1 VKLDIIS
8 KSAEVLKRFTVVA
21 VLIAGTVFM
30 LPRPASATIGSD
42 LNFQAL
48 SFQPEADLFRATSD
62 LSPGFSRRYENVATI
77 NGSVIDALVTIASQS
92 GNVNNELSTFDQYDD
107 TQHLSAHTEPSGTA
121 EASGKIRV
129 DFLADGTDTP
139 VILRNIRASIADI
152 DAHEFGAFFGI
163 SRYRLATGTQL
174 TRFGSSAGI
183 YRFHSSTTGLSN
195 TDELRILEVD
205 YDATS
210 SITSEFGCRAN
221 ANAAIGAGGK
231 CGFTV
236 VVGTPVRTLAA
247 TETQAVRPTYAI
259 TYNSNA
265 GTSGTV
271 PPQSTGTGEI
281 TIATNTGALSTS
293 QGVFLGWNTL
303 ANGTGIS
310 FPPGYTF
317 VPAENLTLYAQ
328 YGPAPTP
335 PTADNETSSG
345 AVDVNQII
353 DVLTG
358 DSAGTGAF
366 LNPSSVGLCTV
377 GTPDVSCTSTSLIVA
392 NEGEYTVDPKTGVV
406 TFNPDSSFSGPAS
419 PIKYIVKDSTDQV
432 ASATIAA
439 TVSSAPG
446 PSYQLSYDLDGGTG
460 TTPATVTGLNQGDTT
475 TLANGTG
482 FSKTGFTFAG
492 WSCDNSIGTKAA
504 GSTATQPAAN
514 VICTAQWATTTA
526 QRSLAATGF
535 DPHRGLQI
543 VFFLL
548 LAASVLLYSSQ
559 RVRRRW
565 P

>member
-1 VKLDIIS
+1 
-8 KSAEVLKRFTVVA
+8 
-21 VLIAGTVFM
+21 
-30 LPRPASATIGSD
+30 
-42 LNFQAL
+42 
-48 SFQPEADLFRATSD
+48 
-62 LSPGFSRRYENVATI
+62 
-77 NGSVIDALVTIASQS
+77 
-92 GNVNNELSTFDQYDD
+92 
-107 TQHLSAHTEPSGTA
+107 
-121 EASGKIRV
+121 
-129 DFLADGTDTP
+129 
-139 VILRNIRASIADI
+139 
-152 DAHEFGAFFGI
+152 
-163 SRYRLATGTQL
+163 
-174 TRFGSSAGI
+174 
-183 YRFHSSTTGLSN
+183 
-195 TDELRILEVD
+195 
-205 YDATS
+205 
-210 SITSEFGCRAN
+210 
-221 ANAAIGAGGK
+221 
-231 CGFTV
+231 
-236 VVGTPVRTLAA
+236 
-247 TETQAVRPTYAI
+247 
-259 TYNSNA
+259 
-265 GTSGTV
+265 
-271 PPQSTGTGEI
+271 
-281 TIATNTGALSTS
+281 
-293 QGVFLGWNTL
+293 
-303 ANGTGIS
+303 
-310 FPPGYTF
+310 
-317 VPAENLTLYAQ
+317 
-328 YGPAPTP
+328 
-335 PTADNETSSG
+335 
-345 AVDVNQII
+345 
-353 DVLTG
+353 
-358 DSAGTGAF
+358 
-366 LNPSSVGLCTV
+366 
-377 GTPDVSCTSTSLIVA
+377 VA